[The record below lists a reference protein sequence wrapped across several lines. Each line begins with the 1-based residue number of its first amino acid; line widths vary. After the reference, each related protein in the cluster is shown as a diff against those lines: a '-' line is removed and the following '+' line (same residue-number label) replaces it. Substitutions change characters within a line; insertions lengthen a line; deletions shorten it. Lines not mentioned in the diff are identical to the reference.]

1 MVADAKWGPLAP
13 LAGVWEGDNGLDVSF
28 VHRHGQVR
36 ETRFRERAQ
45 FAAFGPV
52 ENGRQV
58 LYGLDYR
65 TAAWRE
71 GEQDP
76 FHTEVGYWLWDAAD
90 GQVMRCFVV
99 PRGSMVLAGGTAAA
113 SDRAFTMDAEVGSE
127 TYGVL
132 SNRYLSGAAR
142 TELRGDGHVGT
153 RRAQPRATRPQR
165 PQPARARGVMRRR
178 ARTRVE
184 RARCPRLGPRTTP
197 II

>member
-142 TELRGDGHVGT
+142 TVAYHLEVTVGDDWWSYEETATLEHAEHSRELLGHSD
-153 RRAQPRATRPQR
+153 RNRLE
-165 PQPARARGVMRRR
+165 
-178 ARTRVE
+178 RVE
-184 RARCPRLGPRTTP
+184 
-197 II
+197 